1 MVGTYTMLYILKMKM
16 SKRKGQNRSLFRN
29 KSFMLNE
36 RILQIASKNHVL
48 LYFPNE
54 FSYHKGENKIS
65 QKEIKTIS
73 QTLKLF
79 TLLGNFHRMS

>member
-36 RILQIASKNHVL
+36 RILKIASKNHVL

-54 FSYHKGENKIS
+54 FSYHALPTHKGKNEIK
-65 QKEIKTIS
+65 QKEIKTLSIR
-73 QTLKLF
+73 KL
-79 TLLGNFHRMS
+79 

>member
-1 MVGTYTMLYILKMKM
+1 MKM

-54 FSYHKGENKIS
+54 FSYHALPTHKGKNEIK
-65 QKEIKTIS
+65 QKEIKTYIDS
-73 QTLKLF
+73 QTLNHFHNVIF
-79 TLLGNFHRMS
+79 TE

>member
-1 MVGTYTMLYILKMKM
+1 
-16 SKRKGQNRSLFRN
+16 
-29 KSFMLNE
+29 MLNE

-54 FSYHKGENKIS
+54 FSYHALPTHKGKNKIS

-73 QTLKLF
+73 QTLKHF